1 MIYNDLVAIIGTVPE
16 GYEWIY
22 AIVSGFILCMY
33 VYTFVNIFVGLFK
46 TMSRGRY

>member
-1 MIYNDLVAIIGTVPE
+1 MIYQDLVNIIGTVPE

-22 AIVSGFILCMY
+22 AIVSGFILCIY
-33 VYTFVNIFVGLFK
+33 VYTFIKVIFGMFS